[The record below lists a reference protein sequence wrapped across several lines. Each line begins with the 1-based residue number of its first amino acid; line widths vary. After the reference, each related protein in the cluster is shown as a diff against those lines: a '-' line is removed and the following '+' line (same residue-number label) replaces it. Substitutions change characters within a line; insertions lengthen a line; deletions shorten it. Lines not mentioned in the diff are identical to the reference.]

1 MPPTCD
7 RGGDH
12 VDSGGG
18 DDDDGGGGRDI
29 HDGDDVGGSDDVD
42 VDDKADL
49 TLVFCRI
56 LQLHR

>member
-7 RGGDH
+7 RGRD
-12 VDSGGG
+12 V
-18 DDDDGGGGRDI
+18 DDG
-29 HDGDDVGGSDDVD
+29 DGVVGSDDVD
-42 VDDKADL
+42 GGDKADL

>member
-18 DDDDGGGGRDI
+18 GGGRDI
-29 HDGDDVGGSDDVD
+29 HDCHDVGGSDEVD

>member
-1 MPPTCD
+1 MPPTCG

-18 DDDDGGGGRDI
+18 GGRDI
-29 HDGDDVGGSDDVD
+29 HDGVDVVGSDDVD
-42 VDDKADL
+42 GGDKADL

>member
-12 VDSGGG
+12 
-18 DDDDGGGGRDI
+18 DDDGGGRDI
-29 HDGDDVGGSDDVD
+29 YDGHGVGGSDDVD

>member
-12 VDSGGG
+12 G
-18 DDDDGGGGRDI
+18 DDRGGRDI
-29 HDGDDVGGSDDVD
+29 YGGHDIGDDADG
-42 VDDKADL
+42 DDKADL

-56 LQLHR
+56 FQLHR